1 LLVKRPDV
9 SGEESGLQR
18 GAQTVQLADIVAAQQ
33 RLSQYLT
40 ETPLQASTAAA
51 EAVGGDVLLKLEMFQ
66 PIRVFKIRGALNRV
80 LRLRESGHTG
90 GVITASAGNHGLAVA
105 YSAHQFGLQATI
117 CVPRNGNQAKVRAI
131 SRLGARVIAEGDD
144 FQEAVN
150 HARSIAAAD
159 DLTFIHA
166 YDDPDVIAGQ
176 GTLGLELTEQH
187 ELFDAVLVPIGGGG
201 LLGGTALAVK
211 ERMPNVKVYGIAMSG
226 ADSMARSLAA
236 GTVVELPVVRTIA
249 DGLSPRGPSAATL
262 ELAQRYVDDVIVI
275 DDEDLYAALRLL
287 LFEEH
292 LVVEPSGAATLAA
305 LMRHGAARFGR
316 RPVAVLSGGFCADEV
331 VRQVAQLE

>member
-1 LLVKRPDV
+1 MQLDDV
-9 SGEESGLQR
+9 
-18 GAQTVQLADIVAAQQ
+18 VAAQQ
-33 RLSQYLT
+33 RLAQYLT
-40 ETPLQASTAAA
+40 ETPLQSSTAAA

-80 LRLRESGHTG
+80 LRLREGSHLG

-105 YSAHQFGLQATI
+105 YSAQRFGLPATI
-117 CVPRNGNQAKVRAI
+117 CVPKHGNQAKVRAI
-131 SRLGARVIAEGDD
+131 TRLGARVIAEGED
-144 FQEAVN
+144 FQAAVEN
-150 HARSIAAAD
+150 AQRIAAEQN
-159 DLTFIHA
+159 LTFIHA

-176 GTLGLELTEQH
+176 GTLGLELTQQRET
-187 ELFDAVLVPIGGGG
+187 FDAVLVPIGGGG

-211 ERMPNVKVYGIAMSG
+211 ERMPTVKVYGIAMSG

-236 GTVVELPVVRTIA
+236 GRVVELPSVHTIA

-305 LMRHGAARFGR
+305 LMRHGAGRFGR

-331 VRQVAQLE
+331 LRQVAQME